1 MTNEITAVREAVEV
15 LTGYGTALSDP
26 VQTLIDLAKRYLE
39 AEGMMPSK
47 KSVRDFQKC
56 ATGVSGCECN
66 MKPVHFNEA
75 IDLCT
80 LAVVKQGLVKPMS
93 RTDIMF
99 LLRELVW
106 KRVIDRKNIKEWGDF
121 AYEASGLLSGKVGKQ
136 DIEKRLEGI
145 EKYYEEMKEIV
156 EDKEATPEM
165 RSNARSFIRG
175 MDYIRKHMRL

>member
-80 LAVVKQGLVKPMS
+80 LSVM
-93 RTDIMF
+93 
-99 LLRELVW
+99 
-106 KRVIDRKNIKEWGDF
+106 
-121 AYEASGLLSGKVGKQ
+121 
-136 DIEKRLEGI
+136 KRLEGI
-145 EKYYEEMKEIV
+145 EVAIACGYCTKENEKKHVDPILV
-156 EDKEATPEM
+156 KAMAD
-165 RSNARSFIRG
+165 NVC
-175 MDYIRKHMRL
+175 KHMRGE